1 MEEKIEIWQVGNT
14 GLRNPNRIQEGF
26 KAFANSPYVG
36 NLRKENEVD
45 FMKFLNTQ
53 GIIQNEDGKDTS
65 GSHARKW
72 RLMFSKNGFI
82 YPQVK
87 KKDGSQEELGKV
99 DDITPF
105 GRNFLKADTYPAVQ
119 ECYLRA
125 QSVEQFAMPDGKS
138 YFSPLRWILAI
149 MLELERRTGSSEITR
164 IEFALWGH
172 TTNPSYSVEEVVN
185 NILDLRARRKQ
196 APSKRKFDKKEIE
209 ERGKHY
215 NKKANNFKEYS
226 DMNMRYLRIS
236 GILQRKGRGMIIVP
250 AKHILAEK
258 LAKSTSNEEPIMVQ
272 YKRLCEGA
280 ELPTDNMDT
289 AKALLNDLIKQMKNR
304 QILFDISDLPLN
316 TATEINIARRRLEN
330 ILSQTDEIQYA
341 KEQCNQWQEIADYME
356 LLIKGGGKRTYDD
369 DNVIEVPKDETPAYL
384 EWILWRASLAIDHMV
399 NKPYEVRGFK
409 LDSDFLP
416 VSAAGGGKGDLYCEF
431 NDFTIL
437 TEVTMSTSSRQEAME
452 GEPVRRHVSDAVLK
466 YDKPVYGMFIA
477 VKIDTNTAETF
488 RHGIWYARG
497 DLKQR
502 LDIVPL
508 TLAQYREYFMAMF
521 RTGHANPEK
530 LRELILLCETRRD
543 ILNAPGWKA
552 YIGTAI
558 NEKISRMEQQKGFLE
573 KEKNQVISPGALV
586 YSPIAGKGQVIAIE
600 VSLPNCQ
607 TKTAKFPYL
616 NDIPD
621 EIKIDSDGRKV
632 YHDRFGEGTIFAYT
646 IAFKNA
652 IISLSYP
659 GNFEKNSITIIKEKE
674 DVR

>member
-14 GLRNPNRIQEGF
+14 GLRNPNRIQDGF
-26 KAFANSPYVG
+26 RVFANSPYVG
-36 NLRKENEVD
+36 NLRKENEID
-45 FMKFLNTQ
+45 FMKFLNSQ
-53 GIIQNEDGKDTS
+53 GIIQNEVGKDTS

-87 KKDGSQEELGKV
+87 KKDGKQEELGKV

-105 GRNFLKADTYPAVQ
+105 GRTFLKADTYPAVQ

-125 QSVEQFAMPDGKS
+125 LSVEQVAMPDGKT

-149 MLELERRTGSSEITR
+149 MLELEKRTGSSEITR

-172 TTNPSYSVEEVVN
+172 TTNPSYSIEEVVD

-196 APSKRKFDKKEIE
+196 APSKRNFDKEEIA

-215 NKKANNFKEYS
+215 DKKANNFKEYS

-236 GILQRKGRGMIIVP
+236 GVLQRKGRGMVIVP

-258 LAKSTSNEEPIMVQ
+258 LAKSTSNEEPIMIQ
-272 YKRLCEGA
+272 YKGLCEGA
-280 ELPTDNMDT
+280 ELPTDNVDI
-289 AKALLNDLIKQMKNR
+289 AKVLLNDLMKQMKSR

-316 TATEINIARRRLEN
+316 TATEINIARRRLEDL
-330 ILSQTDEIQYA
+330 LSKTDEIQYA

-356 LLIKGGGKRTYDD
+356 LLIKGGGKHTYDD

-497 DLKQR
+497 DVKQR

-508 TLAQYREYFMAMF
+508 TLSQYREYFMAMF

-543 ILNAPGWKA
+543 ILNAPRWKS

-558 NEKISRMEQQKGFLE
+558 NEKISRMEQQKGFTE

-600 VSLPNCQ
+600 VNLPNCQ

-632 YHDRFGEGTIFAYT
+632 YHGRFGEGTIFAYT
-646 IAFKNA
+646 ISFKNS
-652 IISLSYP
+652 IISLSP
-659 GNFEKNSITIIKEKE
+659 AEIIEMM
-674 DVR
+674 V